1 MKNTMR
7 KAKVGQR
14 DKVGSKEVGPEVGQL
29 PANGRHWKQRLG
41 ENKGAKH
48 MDRKVSSGK
57 WRQQG

>member
-1 MKNTMR
+1 MR

-29 PANGRHWKQRLG
+29 PTNGRHWKQRLG
-41 ENKGAKH
+41 ENKDAKH